1 MPKIPTGKLASMH
14 ISYSFFLYMLG
25 MNIIFPSWPYLLRLV
40 FTIFIILLSVSGS
53 LWYFKKRG
61 YVIEEKQKFL
71 RLSTIWFFLI
81 SFGVSVMYTILIIW
95 IMRTGTNATDLVKA
109 FAIFLVS
116 SGITTLLFFW
126 FTKKLIPRI
135 ESGKSLLNW
144 KK

>member
-1 MPKIPTGKLASMH
+1 
-14 ISYSFFLYMLG
+14 MLG
-25 MNIIFPSWPYLLRLV
+25 TQIIFPSWPYLLKLI

-71 RLSTIWFFLI
+71 RLSAIWFFLI
-81 SFGVSVMYTILIIW
+81 NFSVPVMYTILIVW
-95 IMRTGTNATDLVKA
+95 IMRTGASATDLAKT

-116 SGITTLLFFW
+116 SGITTLLFYW
-126 FTKKLIPRI
+126 FTKKLMPRV